1 MEKRMEPRRMSSARA
16 GKIAARTIAYIVIT
30 ALCVVMVFPVYWLVI
45 TAVKAG
51 NDISA
56 SPPIFIP
63 FRVTAENF
71 FNVFVKQGIGLNLF
85 NSVVVT
91 ALSVFFLVLIGS
103 MAAYALSK
111 PVLSRRT
118 TKGILIWILVTR
130 IFPPVTTVIP
140 YFMIIK
146 TIGLIDTRASL
157 VLTYVSYG
165 LPFAIWLMLGFFQ
178 ELPKEIEEAALV
190 EGYTLSQRF
199 FYILLPLTLP
209 GDRGYRD
216 LHVHLRVERV
226 HVRHHA
232 DHPSCKDA
240 AGRHLHVHVGQVP
253 GLGIHGHD
261 GNSHDRAHHSL
272 LPVQPEVPGP
282 RPDLR
287 RREGIACRWLGLRR
301 GCRYTTCPPR
311 IVAARSRAAVEQDDV
326 RIHPHCQVPL
336 VQAQQPARGARA
348 QHGGLA
354 EGPPEQAHCV
364 SEALHVR
371 EAGTGKRVI
380 AHTAHAPVRR
390 HGRWTRSRPARHK
403 RPGGFPDPR
412 RLSVTKTTRCGPLQR
427 NVFST
432 RYGCTCTPSGTI
444 STVTRS
450 SICR

>member
-1 MEKRMEPRRMSSARA
+1 MEKRMEPPKMSSARA
-16 GKIAARTIAYIVIT
+16 GKIAARTVAYIVIT

-71 FNVFVKQGIGLNLF
+71 SNVFVKQGIGLNLF

-209 GDRGYRD
+209 GIAVTAIFMFIFAWNEFMFATT
-216 LHVHLRVERV
+216 LTTLR
-226 HVRHHA
+226 A
-232 DHPSCKDA
+232 KT
-240 AGRHLHVHVGQVP
+240 
-253 GLGIHGHD
+253 
-261 GNSHDRAHHSL
+261 
-272 LPVQPEVPGP
+272 LPVV
-282 RPDLR
+282 
-287 RREGIACRWLGLRR
+287 
-301 GCRYTTCPPR
+301 
-311 IVAARSRAAVEQDDV
+311 
-326 RIHPHCQVPL
+326 
-336 VQAQQPARGARA
+336 
-348 QHGGLA
+348 
-354 EGPPEQAHCV
+354 
-364 SEALHVR
+364 
-371 EAGTGKRVI
+371 
-380 AHTAHAPVRR
+380 
-390 HGRWTRSRPARHK
+390 
-403 RPGGFPDPR
+403 
-412 RLSVTKTTRCGPLQR
+412 
-427 NVFST
+427 
-432 RYGCTCTPSGTI
+432 I
-444 STVTRS
+444 STFMSDKYLDWGSMATMGTLMIVPIILFSLFSQKYLVRGLTFGAVKG
-450 SICR
+450 